1 MSCEQRPGRIAGIA
15 ARLGAGI
22 GLLTS
27 KRGFYAGLVVAA
39 AGLSGAGLLGL
50 ARRRSSTMMKP
61 NQIKKAATVIRWQD
75 IPQLPPRTKLKPL
88 PVSQLPGS
96 ACAGCQS
103 ATGGKAGPWYA
114 VNNRPYCRDCAPAAA
129 QAGGVDLVLP
139 SPASGAASPLPS
151 VERRSN
157 RAILDPERR
166 VETQLVPSRLR
177 VRLGEGAGGPRWA
190 VVEQGY
196 VALRPNG
203 LDTGLALTPALLP
216 AGQGGLRE
224 DASAWSITHIAS
236 GKGLSGPYPS
246 PQAAKPLVDILAQ
259 LDWSRSEA
267 EISGAELRQAQATAA
282 AFQQV
287 QAEAKAEA
295 KGQVFS
301 PPSPSPSPP
310 SLPEDLTG
318 QLRADGYGGV
328 SRVLADNGA
337 TLLLVDSLGS
347 RYEVNRTQTRRPDEA
362 DFELSRVAMSFDPTQ
377 AVESRCAGCGRSTRT
392 TGAGEMWYRMGW
404 QSHCESC
411 APRYAAEEAYI
422 MEEAVGDEWDG

>member
-1 MSCEQRPGRIAGIA
+1 MSCEQRPGRIAGLA

-50 ARRRSSTMMKP
+50 ARRRSRAMMKP
-61 NQIKKAATVIRWQD
+61 NPMKKAATVLNLRD

-88 PVSQLPGS
+88 PLNQLPGS
-96 ACAGCQS
+96 TCAGCQS
-103 ATGGKAGPWYA
+103 PTGGKAGPWYA

-139 SPASGAASPLPS
+139 SSNQAAPPVGSSPARSGLGLSSLP
-151 VERRSN
+151 
-157 RAILDPERR
+157 PERR
-166 VETQLVPSRLR
+166 VNTQLVPSRLR

-203 LDTGLALTPALLP
+203 LDTGLALTPALKS
-216 AGQGGLRE
+216 AGAGGVRE
-224 DASAWSITHIAS
+224 DPSTWSITHIAS

-259 LDWSRSEA
+259 LDWSRSEE
-267 EISGAELRQAQATAA
+267 EISGAELRQAQLTAA
-282 AFQQV
+282 AFM
-287 QAEAKAEA
+287 QAEAKAKAEA
-295 KGQVFS
+295 KIQDFTQ
-301 PPSPSPSPP
+301 PSP
-310 SLPEDLTG
+310 ENLTG

-328 SRVLADNGA
+328 SRVLADNGN

-347 RYEVNRTQTRRPDEA
+347 RYEVNRAETRRPDEA

-377 AVESRCAGCGRSTRT
+377 AVETRCADCGRSTQT

-404 QSHCESC
+404 HSHCESC

-422 MEEAVGDEWDG
+422 MEEAVGDEFGE